1 MTIGEP
7 ASGAPARS
15 DPLPRTPLGPVATL
29 AAVLAPALVVLGGLL
44 GRAGWLPVGLG
55 LLGVALLVAAAY
67 LVHLLRGGFADEIAE
82 QPNLAV
88 SLGDTWTRWLYYT
101 LLLAAYLVLLGLAAL
116 VPWTLIV
123 LLTVPLLGFPV
134 WHVATGAF
142 SGYLTQVV
150 RDTALVGLQY
160 GGLVGLAFFLA

>member
-1 MTIGEP
+1 MTIGQP
-7 ASGAPARS
+7 TSGAPDRTE
-15 DPLPRTPLGPVATL
+15 PLPRTPLGPLVLL
-29 AAVLAPALVVLGGLL
+29 AGALAPVLVLLGGVLG
-44 GRAGWLPVGLG
+44 RTGWLPVALG
-55 LLGVALLVAAAY
+55 LLGVALLIAASYAM
-67 LVHLLRGGFADEIAE
+67 HLLRGSFADEIAE

-150 RDTALVGLQY
+150 RDTALVALQY
-160 GGLVGLAFFLA
+160 GGLIGLAFVLA